1 MFPTRC
7 NLIGSIFGPP
17 LLLAIS
23 LAIGS
28 SAMAADAAIDKL
40 MAEIRRVAGVAV
52 GLTTGAADGG
62 PSSSCVLSFADTA
75 DAEKTYTF
83 PITAASASTTTTGVA
98 WSCNAGPCIVPCK
111 KQSTDDGIT
120 APCDGPIASV
130 QLPARRPMQA
140 PLLASLFVKLRQ
152 FCPSPTRK

>member
-1 MFPTRC
+1 MIPTRC
-7 NLIGSIFGPP
+7 NLIGSILGP
-17 LLLAIS
+17 LLLGTC

-28 SAMAADAAIDKL
+28 SALAADAALDKL
-40 MAEIRRVAGVAV
+40 MAEIRRAAGVAV

-62 PSSSCVLSFADTA
+62 PSTSCVLSFADTA

-83 PITAASASTTTTGVA
+83 PITAASSSTTTTGVA

-111 KQSTDDGIT
+111 KQSTEGIA
-120 APCDGPIASV
+120 APCEAPITSA